1 MRSSLPDAVTIAA
14 LRQLLA
20 RSYAALEGVQ
30 ASTGQTLSEL
40 VDPSCYGGDDAP
52 EDLGDLL
59 FDLQT
64 VIEAP
69 GIPDPSGRT
78 EATQLGQLEPGDEF
92 YPLVERYKLPTWR
105 GRVEAHLDD
114 GMTRYTLHGHR
125 SEMCALRSSFLVRRI
140 RVDID

>member
-78 EATQLGQLEPGDEF
+78 KVAQLGQLEPGTEF
-92 YPLVERYKLPTWR
+92 YPLVATYSLPTWR
-105 GRVEAHLDD
+105 GCVERQLDD
-114 GMTRYTLHGHR
+114 GTTKYTLPRHR
-125 SEMCALRSSFLVRRI
+125 SEPCYLRSSMLVRMI
-140 RVDID
+140 LPA